1 MPILLAFLLVSAPPP
16 AAAAL
21 VGEWRTDQMEMAG
34 GLELRANGH
43 FRYALSYG
51 AADETG
57 AGKWELRSDR
67 VILTSDP
74 MPVAPAFELVSDQR
88 LPKGELRVELEPP
101 GFGYQGSYD
110 VLLYSTGKAAP
121 EVAKAMS
128 DGLVSLGERPYPD
141 RVVPAVPFYPVEPQG
156 AVRLDARFGHRLV
169 FRFKPNDLGK
179 AAFKGE
185 PLILDGD
192 RLLLVRFDTAI
203 RFRKVDP

>member
-1 MPILLAFLLVSAPPP
+1 MLLAILLAIAPSP
-16 AAAAL
+16 APAL
-21 VGEWRTDQMEMAG
+21 VGEWRTSQMEMAG
-34 GLELRANGH
+34 GLELRADGR

-57 AGKWELRSDR
+57 EGKWELRGDR
-67 VILTSDP
+67 VLLTSDP
-74 MPVAPAFELVSDQR
+74 MPVVPAFELVSDQR

-101 GFGYQGSYD
+101 GFGYVGSYD
-110 VLLYSTGKAAP
+110 VLLYDAGRPQP

-141 RVVPAVPFYPVEPQG
+141 RVVPAVPFYPVEPGG

-185 PLILDGD
+185 PLLMDGD
-192 RLLLVRFDTAI
+192 RLLLVRFDSAI